1 METVRK
7 LTGTDA
13 PVLILGETGTGK
25 ELVANAIQARSQRVG
40 KPLHQ
45 GQLRGHP

>member
-7 LTGTDA
+7 LSGTDA

-25 ELVANAIQARSQRVG
+25 ELGRQRDPGQIAARGQA
-40 KPLHQ
+40 LHQ